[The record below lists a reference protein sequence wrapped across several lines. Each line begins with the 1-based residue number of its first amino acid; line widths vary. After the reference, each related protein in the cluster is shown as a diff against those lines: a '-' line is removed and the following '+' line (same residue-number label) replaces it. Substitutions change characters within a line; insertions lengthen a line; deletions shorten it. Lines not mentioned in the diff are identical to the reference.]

1 LIECPIFLNLKKFQM
16 KKPKIT
22 VVALTLTCLA
32 FQTHADVV
40 WNLNYTPD
48 TSAEARA
55 GFLAATDYWSS
66 VLKDNITLNLTVGM
80 EKLAPNVLASAASK
94 EVQLDYTTYRN
105 ALQADGKSGADT
117 TALNSLAPGA
127 AVNMLINRTRENPYG
142 AGSATA
148 YVDNNNSV
156 NNRTIRLTSANQKA
170 LGLGG
175 NSALSDGSVTFSSQ
189 YASQFDFDRSDGIAT
204 DKIDFIGTAI
214 HELGH
219 ALGFLS
225 GVDVVDACS
234 AIDCTG
240 GTQKPPHSEDDFV
253 FLGPLDLYRYSTQST
268 ASGVIDFSAST
279 TDKYFSLDQG
289 KTAIASFAT
298 GSQFGDGN
306 QPSHW
311 KNGLNLG
318 VMQPFLLP
326 GQLGSIADLDLLA
339 LDVIGWDVAAADRL
353 PRDGK
358 PPLLPTDPLPTTPVP
373 EPATWGLMG
382 LGLAALAARR
392 CYKKAAA

>member
-1 LIECPIFLNLKKFQM
+1 M
-16 KKPKIT
+16 KKLKT
-22 VVALTLTCLA
+22 AAALTLTCFV
-32 FQTHADVV
+32 FQAQADVT
-40 WNLNYTPD
+40 WNLNYTPN

-55 GFLAATDYWSS
+55 GFLAATNYWSS
-66 VLKDNITLNLTVGM
+66 VLKDDITLNVTVGM

-105 ALQADGKSGADT
+105 ALQADAKSGADT
-117 TALNSLAPGA
+117 SAINSLGQGA

-148 YVDNNNSV
+148 YVDNNNSA

-170 LGLGG
+170 LGLG
-175 NSALSDGSVTFSSQ
+175 NSSSASSDGSVTFSNQ
-189 YASQFDFDRSDGIAT
+189 YASQFDFDRSDGIAA

-234 AIDCTG
+234 AIDCSG
-240 GTQKPPHSEDDFV
+240 GTQKSPHSEDDFV

-289 KTAIASFAT
+289 NTAIASFAT

-311 KNGLNLG
+311 KDGLNLG

-373 EPATWGLMG
+373 EPATWGLMS

-392 CYKKAAA
+392 RYKAAA

>member
-1 LIECPIFLNLKKFQM
+1 MPQTVPKIKRFQM
-16 KKPKIT
+16 KKLKT
-22 VVALTLTCLA
+22 AAALTLTCFV
-32 FQTHADVV
+32 FQAQADVT
-40 WNLNYTPD
+40 WNLNYTPN

-55 GFLAATDYWSS
+55 GFLAATNYWSS
-66 VLKDNITLNLTVGM
+66 VLKDDITLNVTVGM

-105 ALQADGKSGADT
+105 ALQADAKSGADT
-117 TALNSLAPGA
+117 TAMNSLGQGS

-148 YVDNNNSV
+148 YVDNNSSA

-170 LGLGG
+170 LGLG
-175 NSALSDGSVTFSSQ
+175 NSSSASSDGSVTFSNQ
-189 YASQFDFDRSDGIAT
+189 YASQFDFDRSDGIAA

-289 KTAIASFAT
+289 NTAIASFAT

-311 KNGLNLG
+311 KDGLNLG

-353 PRDGK
+353 PRNGK

-382 LGLAALAARR
+382 LGLAALVARR